1 MTQSIIPYAVFV
13 AFAVLLALLERGYAL
28 KNERRLRAAGAREIA
43 PAVFL
48 WMVPVYSLHFVAA
61 LFEHAALLR
70 HPARG
75 WVIAMA
81 GLFAASKGLK
91 LWAILHL
98 DGLFTMR
105 VFIPER
111 PVVVG
116 TGPYRLMRHPN
127 YVAVMGEMTTLPL
140 LGGSWMTALVFGAAF
155 LVILRARVRTEEE
168 ALLCLPEYAARMA
181 GRRRFLPGG
190 AR

>member
-1 MTQSIIPYAVFV
+1 MTPSSMAYAVCV
-13 AFAVLLALLERGYAL
+13 AFAILLAILERVCAL
-28 KNERRLRAAGAREIA
+28 RNERRLRADGACEIA

-61 LFEHAALLR
+61 FLEHAVGLR
-70 HPARG
+70 HPAQG

-81 GLFAASKGLK
+81 VLFAASKGLK
-91 LWAILHL
+91 LWAIRHL
-98 DGLFTMR
+98 AGQFTMR
-105 VFIPER
+105 VFIPVR

-127 YVAVMGEMTTLPL
+127 YVAVMGEMTALPL

-168 ALLCLPEYAARMA
+168 ALLRLPEYAARMA
-181 GRRRFLPGG
+181 GRRRFLPGSTQ
-190 AR
+190 